1 MISEMDFPVNTRI
14 NGKERNAFYRDSF
27 KVVVNK
33 SNLEAKHVY
42 HGIFSYLP
50 KPVQLAFRFRNAIV
64 KYLGFSTSDTKMSVP
79 LKSIVKGNKAGF
91 LTVEY
96 IEECEVVCRAYENNM
111 DMWISVLK
119 LSEKEFAKSTL
130 VNLKTRSGKMYMA
143 VIKPFHKIVAKYCIK
158 QALTAGRI

>member
-27 KVVVNK
+27 KVAVSK

-42 HGIFSYLP
+42 HGIFGFLP

-64 KYLGFSTSDTKMSVP
+64 KYLGFSTSETKMSVP
-79 LKSIVKGNKAGF
+79 LESIAEGNKAGF
-91 LTVEY
+91 LTIEFVEQG
-96 IEECEVVCRAYENNM
+96 EVVCGAYENNM

-119 LSEKEFAKSTL
+119 LSEQEFSISTL
-130 VNLKTRSGKMYMA
+130 VNLKTRSSKMYMA